1 MPPKNCVV
9 DFGLQRLS
17 PVNLGVIII
26 PGRYCSGVQSFPSKL
41 YFCGHK
47 TPFRTHKSN
56 LPNAGAS
63 ERLAAVSKNQ
73 RTKYIKVR
81 MTPEEVQQFK
91 EKSASY
97 SSVSHYIRSALAEYS
112 NIGTKRQLELMNDL
126 GLFYRKYQ
134 NELSWAGGNLNQ
146 SVKRAN
152 ELSVAGLLAPSYIQE
167 VLLPVILETQETLNR
182 IKKDLDSLTQ
192 KAVRI

>member
-26 PGRYCSGVQSFPSKL
+26 SGKYRSAVQSFPSKL

-63 ERLAAVSKNQ
+63 ERLASVRMAKDGPGNLTTNVSKYEESENQ
-73 RTKYIKVR
+73 VH
-81 MTPEEVQQFK
+81 QGQ
-91 EKSASY
+91 
-97 SSVSHYIRSALAEYS
+97 
-112 NIGTKRQLELMNDL
+112 NDT
-126 GLFYRKYQ
+126 
-134 NELSWAGGNLNQ
+134 GG
-146 SVKRAN
+146 STTV
-152 ELSVAGLLAPSYIQE
+152 
-167 VLLPVILETQETLNR
+167 
-182 IKKDLDSLTQ
+182 
-192 KAVRI
+192 